1 MKTPKLLLNL
11 AAVLALTV
19 TVVFN
24 SGCIAVAA
32 GAAGAGAVAYIRGE
46 LDASVGNSYES
57 VVRASNRAIEQL
69 EFAAIGT
76 RRDALSAKLTARTAQ
91 DKKIEIVVTKVGN
104 DLTRIQIRV
113 GVFGDEVVSMTI
125 LEKIKAN
132 L

>member
-1 MKTPKLLLNL
+1 MKTPKLLLQL
-11 AAVLALTV
+11 TVALALTASV
-19 TVVFN
+19 ALN

-46 LDASVGNSYES
+46 LDATVGNSYEA
-57 VVRASNRAIEQL
+57 VVRASGQAIEQL
-69 EFAAIGT
+69 QFATIGT

-91 DKKIEIVVTKVGN
+91 DKKIEIEVTKIGN

-113 GVFGDEVVSMTI
+113 GVFGDERVSMTI
-125 LEKIKAN
+125 LDKIKAN